1 MTNKA
6 ILNFFYGCYFSAIVL
21 FLVLPETIMPDFY
34 KANFMIG
41 TSVLSVALVFIFGYS
56 FSTNSKKQN
65 DVVEYCQAALAVSIG
80 LNGIGG
86 LGLYKLY
93 KVGIP
98 YDKIMHFVIPVILL
112 VFGAYFLVHRLNK
125 TKKYAII
132 FMVIAI
138 FVGSVLWEG
147 VEVGQ
152 DRLFGT
158 KTAGVYGED
167 YINDTIL
174 DIVSAI
180 AGLAV
185 GAYWLTRSR
194 GKNMLSIEKI

>member
-6 ILNFFYGCYFSAIVL
+6 IVSTFYLSYLGAIL
-21 FLVLPETIMPDFY
+21 LLIFLPNTALPDFY
-34 KANFMIG
+34 KSYFMAG
-41 TSVLSVALVFIFGYS
+41 VSTVSVVVVFLFGYF
-56 FSTNSKKQN
+56 FSTNDKKQN

-112 VFGAYFLVHRLNK
+112 VFGAYFLVHRFNK
-125 TKKYAII
+125 TKKYAIV
-132 FMVIAI
+132 FMIIAV

-152 DRLFGT
+152 DRIFGT